1 VTEIRAAIDPHWR
14 EAGIFP
20 VISEAALRATLG
32 ILARTVARVTF
43 ARQAEARQAEAR
55 QAEARQAEPAQKDA
69 EFCGYRS
76 SWEAYNASKDA
87 RD

>member
-1 VTEIRAAIDPHWR
+1 MTEIRAAIDPHWR

-43 ARQAEARQAEAR
+43 ARQAEARQAE
-55 QAEARQAEPAQKDA
+55 PAQKDA